1 MTLQH
6 KDVVTDTR
14 GLKTYSLGLCIF
26 EEGAKVLL
34 IAYYSEEA
42 YQKKRGPST
51 LHERVPMAQPKE
63 GSDNP

>member
-14 GLKTYSLGLCIF
+14 GLKTYSLGLCIL

-42 YQKKRGPST
+42 LFISFPLEHAS
-51 LHERVPMAQPKE
+51 VPTVVS
-63 GSDNP
+63 GLGI